1 MKKLILGA
9 VIGLISTASF
19 AQKKFSEGTI
29 TYKVEWQPAPQM
41 QQMAAMFPTELTVY
55 FKGDSTATVSK
66 SSFSNTN
73 TILNPKTEYQ
83 RLLIDVP
90 MRNKKY
96 SVILTPDDVEQM
108 KEFGPEFKVTPANET
123 KTVNGFTAQKYTIS
137 EKKSGKSFDSWFTK
151 DVDVSA
157 NSLTQFFDKTLGFP
171 LEFQSFQSGMGVK
184 ATVKE
189 IKEGKVPAGTFSAT
203 KDYEEIT
210 FAQLIAMMGGGRR

>member
-1 MKKLILGA
+1 MKKVILAA
-9 VIGLISTASF
+9 VVGLISTVSF
-19 AQKKFSEGTI
+19 AQKKFTEGTI
-29 TYKVEWQPAPQM
+29 TYKVEWQPSPQM
-41 QQMAAMFPTELTVY
+41 QQMAAMFPSELTVY

-96 SVILTPDDVEQM
+96 SVIFTPDDVEQM
-108 KEFGPEFKVTPANET
+108 KEFAPSFTANAGTET
-123 KTVNGFTAQKYTIS
+123 KTINGFNAQKYTIT
-137 EKKSGKSFDSWFTK
+137 EKKSGKTFDSWFTK
-151 DVDVSA
+151 DVDVNA
-157 NSLTQFFDKTLGFP
+157 NSLTQFFDKSLGFP

-210 FAQLIAMMGGGRR
+210 FAQLVSMMGGGRR